1 MLTDNSTDVQ
11 KCTSVYIY
19 DTPML
24 PCQLHVIDNC
34 TIDRTKRTPGKNILH
49 KFNPIIPGR

>member
-24 PCQLHVIDNC
+24 PCQLHEIDNC
-34 TIDRTKRTPGKNILH
+34 TRQNEKYTRKKKKKKHFYTNL
-49 KFNPIIPGR
+49 IP